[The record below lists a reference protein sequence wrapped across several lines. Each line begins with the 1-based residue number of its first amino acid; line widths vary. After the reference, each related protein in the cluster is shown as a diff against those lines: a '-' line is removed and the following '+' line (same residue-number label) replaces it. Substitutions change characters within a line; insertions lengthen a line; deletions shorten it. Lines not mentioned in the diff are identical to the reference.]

1 MSKEEDDSEVS
12 DTVQDLPTP
21 NNNDDDDDDDPR
33 AAFTRLNT
41 DRILQLT
48 SVGTSQASSM
58 LASESTLRSIDDDE
72 KAKIHPSKMDD
83 DDAVQVTKLN
93 PPSHPSSEQTIQDQR
108 QKTEQQQTNR
118 ARRNPNSR
126 VSLSAD
132 QVLALSNNQPASG
145 STHNTSGRNTKTK
158 RSAATVPGASA
169 IDIASDMDKQKETP
183 SAASE
188 AVSSQPNGRA
198 ASSDDALG
206 RGSSAPVRSPGA
218 YQVDGRTPSQGA
230 EPAPASPTTPS
241 ERRSKGEQ
249 SVVMASAIDKEAL
262 KEELRQEL
270 LAEQAAAHVVMAVP
284 AGTDDDNRDSM
295 NSQTQQ
301 SRSSSRSSIANTNRK
316 WWIMLAMMVLL
327 VGGAV
332 GVAFIVRQNNSNS
345 NNNNNNDDNS
355 PNSDGGNSGSGGS
368 GGGGNGGRG
377 NRN

>member
-1 MSKEEDDSEVS
+1 MSKEEDDLQVP
-12 DTVQDLPTP
+12 DTVEDLPTP
-21 NNNDDDDDDDPR
+21 KNEDNDDGDDPR

-58 LASESTLRSIDDDE
+58 LASESTLPSIDDDE
-72 KAKIHPSKMDD
+72 KAKMHPSKIDY

-93 PPSHPSSEQTIQDQR
+93 PPSHPSSEQALQDQ
-108 QKTEQQQTNR
+108 QQQTEQQQANR

-132 QVLALSNNQPASG
+132 QVLALSSNQPAS
-145 STHNTSGRNTKTK
+145 SATHNTTGRSAKTK

-169 IDIASDMDKQKETP
+169 IDVASDMDKQKETP

-188 AVSSQPNGRA
+188 AVSSQPNDRA
-198 ASSDDALG
+198 ASSNDAQG
-206 RGSSAPVRSPGA
+206 RGSSTPVRSPGA
-218 YQVDGRTPSQGA
+218 YQVDGRTQSQSA

-270 LAEQAAAHVVMAVP
+270 LAEQAGAHVVMAVP
-284 AGTDDDNRDSM
+284 AGTDDENRDSM

-301 SRSSSRSSIANTNRK
+301 SRSSSRSSIANINRK

-332 GVAFIVRQNNSNS
+332 GVAFIVRENNSK
-345 NNNNNNDDNS
+345 NNNNDDDS
-355 PNSDGGNSGSGGS
+355 PSSDGGNSGSGGS
-368 GGGGNGGRG
+368 GGDGNGGNGGKG